1 MSDSLEQRRAEN
13 EAGQIGGI
21 TMRARTMARSG
32 KTPPVHKWHPPY
44 CGELDIRI
52 KSDGTWHY
60 LGSPIG
66 RLPLVKLFASILRKD
81 PERYVLVTPV
91 EMVGI
96 TVEDV
101 PFIAVEM
108 TREGEGRDQTLHFR
122 TNVDDEVIAGP
133 DHPLKFGRDATGGL
147 KPEILVRGDL
157 WAKLSRPLLYDLV
170 ELGAEEQHEGQAWFG
185 VRSSGRFFPM
195 APMSDI
201 DALG

>member
-1 MSDSLEQRRAEN
+1 MTDTLEQRRAEN
-13 EAGQIGGI
+13 EAGQLGGI

-52 KSDGTWHY
+52 KTDGTWHY

-66 RLPLVKLFASILRKD
+66 RLPLVKLFASVLRKD

-96 TVEDV
+96 TVDDV
-101 PFIAVEM
+101 PFVAVEM
-108 TREGEGRDQTLHFR
+108 QREGAGREQTLTFR
-122 TNVDDEVIAGP
+122 TNVDDRAVASASN
-133 DHPLKFGRDATGGL
+133 PLRFERDSTGGL

-170 ELGAEEQHEGQAWFG
+170 DLGAEAEHEGQPWFG
-185 VRSSGRFFPM
+185 IWSGGSFFPI
-195 APMSDI
+195 APMSAI
-201 DALG
+201 DTIG